1 MLVRLRCKHFGLHA
15 GTVCEVRELLGVY
28 TVSKVVFGDDPW
40 FAGSVD
46 HYLFVLDRGDFEVL
60 DDGKVQGR

>member
-1 MLVRLRCKHFGLHA
+1 MLVRLIHEHYGLHA
-15 GTVCEVRELLGVY
+15 GTVCEVRELFGVY

-40 FAGSVD
+40 FAGSVN
-46 HYLFVLDRGDFEVL
+46 HYLFVLGRSNFEVL